1 MLRSGPSL
9 RTLRTAVGVIGA
21 GALITLGGAPYAVA
35 DGSKTGLV
43 LEAIAPIN
51 GVKPGSTFEAPV
63 TFGTTGTETLEKIW
77 LSYYVTQGLDFA
89 DIPSNCV
96 RWEIGSYD
104 ELPPRSLMTCE
115 FDQAVEPGV
124 VYAPEKLTLKALDRA
139 LYDDLDVT
147 VMSYSHG
154 PDEQAH
160 GPVRG
165 TAPAAKLVERPDSV
179 LTGSNSGNPG
189 YAKARVRVNAA
200 NTADFQVSGAELKGR
215 VGDTV
220 DVKVKFTNA
229 GPAWVLKLPEPVTTR
244 TLIKVPAGTTVVKGL
259 DYCQT
264 PAAGTYSCNIAQY
277 WVEEDQVNTYS
288 FKLKINKAVA
298 GAKGSVAL
306 TAEARPY
313 DVNKANDKADI
324 LLHVEGGGS
333 TGGSGSAGGSGSTG
347 GSGSAGGSGSTGG
360 GGTTGGSGTT
370 GGGANTSGGSSATGS
385 SGSTATGGDLAATG
399 SGPALPLAGAAAA
412 AVAAGA
418 GAVLLVR
425 RHAARR

>member
-1 MLRSGPSL
+1 MLRSNHGP
-9 RTLRTAVGVIGA
+9 RTLRRAAGVLGV
-21 GALITLGGAPYAVA
+21 GALIALGSAPCAVA
-35 DGSKTGLV
+35 DGSGTGLV
-43 LEAIAPIN
+43 LGNVAPI

-63 TFGTTGTETLEKIW
+63 TFGTTGTTALEKVW
-77 LSYYVTQGLDFA
+77 LSYIVTTGLDYA
-89 DIPSNCV
+89 DVPSNCV
-96 RWEIGSYD
+96 RWDIGSYD
-104 ELPPRSLMTCE
+104 ELPARTQMVCE

-139 LYDDLDVT
+139 LYDDLDVAVT
-147 VMSYSHG
+147 SWDSG
-154 PDEQAH
+154 PDEGAH
-160 GPVRG
+160 RPVRG
-165 TAPAAKLVERPDSV
+165 TAPAAKLVEQPGSV
-179 LTGSNSGNPG
+179 LTGSGSGNS
-189 YAKARVRVNAA
+189 AKTRVRVNAA

-229 GPAWVLKLPEPVTTR
+229 GPAWVLTLPEPVTTR
-244 TLIKVPAGTTVVKGL
+244 TLIKVPAGTTVVEGL
-259 DYCQT
+259 NHCQN
-264 PAAGTYSCNIAQY
+264 PAAGTYSCYIAQY

-324 LLHVEGGGS
+324 LLDVEGG
-333 TGGSGSAGGSGSTG
+333 GSTG

-370 GGGANTSGGSSATGS
+370 SGGANTTGGSSATGS
-385 SGSTATGGDLAATG
+385 SGSTSTTGGDLAATG

-425 RHAARR
+425 RRAARR

>member
-1 MLRSGPSL
+1 MTAPVQPFDLCACLRSGTCNPQFTVYLRHFNPEVTVCSAPGPASAHSARPS
-9 RTLRTAVGVIGA
+9 ASSAA

-220 DVKVKFTNA
+220 DVKVKFTNSQA
-229 GPAWVLKLPEPVTTR
+229 PRG
-244 TLIKVPAGTTVVKGL
+244 
-259 DYCQT
+259 C
-264 PAAGTYSCNIAQY
+264 
-277 WVEEDQVNTYS
+277 
-288 FKLKINKAVA
+288 
-298 GAKGSVAL
+298 
-306 TAEARPY
+306 
-313 DVNKANDKADI
+313 
-324 LLHVEGGGS
+324 
-333 TGGSGSAGGSGSTG
+333 
-347 GSGSAGGSGSTGG
+347 
-360 GGTTGGSGTT
+360 
-370 GGGANTSGGSSATGS
+370 
-385 SGSTATGGDLAATG
+385 
-399 SGPALPLAGAAAA
+399 
-412 AVAAGA
+412 
-418 GAVLLVR
+418 
-425 RHAARR
+425 